1 MKYLSIVRLLVLGLF
16 VIVILWWLRSGPLI
30 RDAVLWLLLVYFVV
44 GSVFGGVRR
53 LVAEVLTGRK
63 DRMMVSR
70 HGASWATLTLWL
82 LSNVIYCKNGKLF
95 EAPWLAKL
103 EEKYL

>member
-1 MKYLSIVRLLVLGLF
+1 MKYLSIVRLPVLGLF

-53 LVAEVLTGRK
+53 LVAEF
-63 DRMMVSR
+63 S
-70 HGASWATLTLWL
+70 
-82 LSNVIYCKNGKLF
+82 
-95 EAPWLAKL
+95 LA
-103 EEKYL
+103 EKIE